1 MSQIETQPF
10 EIETIGRPILSRLD
24 AQNQLRD
31 RALNEGRQVVRLSA
45 NSVRATHR
53 HQFDE
58 ARSLLRAARELL
70 SSLLADLETHPGIR
84 WAGYVQDPMK
94 EFSEASITLALVD
107 GGSIPSPE
115 ELGVDDP
122 PYLNGLAE
130 SASELR
136 RQILDAIRHEDFDRG
151 EALLARMDE
160 IYSFLVTVDFPDGLT
175 GGLRRTTDALRAVL
189 ERTRGDLTV
198 TGAQNRLL
206 AALGHSNPGEV
217 EDSDSEG

>member
-1 MSQIETQPF
+1 MTQFETGPF
-10 EIETIGRPILSRLD
+10 EIETIGKPILTRLD

-58 ARSLLRAARELL
+58 AESLLRAARELL
-70 SSLLADLETHPGIR
+70 SSLLADLEPHPGIR

-94 EFSEASITLALVD
+94 EFSEASITLALVN

-115 ELGVDDP
+115 VLGVDDP

-206 AALGHSNPGEV
+206 AALGQSHAGAV
-217 EDSDSEG
+217 EDAELVE